1 MATTQPSTPNLS
13 NPALSHQNLSQIGSQ
28 VTRQAVHG
36 LGILTQPLVLAGIAA
51 NAGAIAMAV
60 MHGA

>member
-13 NPALSHQNLSQIGSQ
+13 GQNLSQLGSQ

-36 LGILTQPLVLAGIAA
+36 LGVLTQPLVLAGIAA